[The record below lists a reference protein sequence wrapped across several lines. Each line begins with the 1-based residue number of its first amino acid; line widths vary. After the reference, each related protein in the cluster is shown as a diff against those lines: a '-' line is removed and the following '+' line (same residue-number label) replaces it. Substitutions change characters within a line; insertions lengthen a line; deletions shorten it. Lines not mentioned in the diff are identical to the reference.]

1 MATPPWYSYD
11 PDEDGYYH
19 EPREG
24 WYIQP
29 SLELPKTLMPEIN
42 LTPIKALWNMG
53 AIDLRIQH
61 PTILW
66 NVVLEEAI
74 KPMQYDNHRLTSI
87 YWEVIEKFEIYPV
100 INMML
105 SDLLEPFMV
114 GTTRHF
120 LVDIIRSNPW
130 VLAPDYIKA
139 QLRPE
144 VQALVDQARALI
156 VKHWSV
162 FDQPDIKLALY
173 WNDPAEPKLQNLI
186 KSPNGQGWVSSAL
199 IRFALRHAGAPSIS
213 ERSFECYFEPYRLEG
228 VYVEG
233 YAMELDI
240 PDLERKILTPPR
252 WDGDWIYP
260 EEEDDW
266 DGMEDDDD

>member
-29 SLELPKTLMPEIN
+29 SLELPKTRIPEIS
-42 LTPIKALWNMG
+42 LTPIKALWHMD

-66 NVVLEEAI
+66 NVVLEKAI
-74 KPMQYDNHRLTSI
+74 KPTKYDNHRLTSI

-105 SDLLEPFMV
+105 SELLEPFMV
-114 GTTRHF
+114 GTSRHF

-130 VLAPDYIKA
+130 VLAPDYIKV
-139 QLRPE
+139 QLKPDIQ
-144 VQALVDQARALI
+144 VLVDNARALI
-156 VKHWSV
+156 REHWSV
-162 FDQPDIKLALY
+162 LEQPTIRLALY
-173 WNDPAEPKLQNLI
+173 WNTQEDSKIQKLI
-186 KSPNGQGWVSSAL
+186 TSPNGSGWVSSAL
-199 IRFALRHAGAPSIS
+199 IHFGIKHAGAPSIS
-213 ERSFECYFEPYRLEG
+213 EESFERYFEQYRLDMSMG
-228 VYVEG
+228 NDR
-233 YAMELDI
+233 LDI
-240 PDLERKILTPPR
+240 RDLEQKIENPPV
-252 WDGDWIYP
+252 WDGDWFYP
-260 EEEDDW
+260 
-266 DGMEDDDD
+266 DDDDFDFDEEEL